1 MPERALSLPRPPDG
15 AALGTLHRTPL
26 EGARLPALRTLPALS
41 FYVLRVEYLVWAGS
55 PDRYVRKI
63 ILFSKETLQL

>member
-1 MPERALSLPRPPDG
+1 M
-15 AALGTLHRTPL
+15 
-26 EGARLPALRTLPALS
+26 EGAQLPALRTPPALS

-63 ILFSKETLQL
+63 ILFSKKKNRLLHRLLGHLLGRLLGHR